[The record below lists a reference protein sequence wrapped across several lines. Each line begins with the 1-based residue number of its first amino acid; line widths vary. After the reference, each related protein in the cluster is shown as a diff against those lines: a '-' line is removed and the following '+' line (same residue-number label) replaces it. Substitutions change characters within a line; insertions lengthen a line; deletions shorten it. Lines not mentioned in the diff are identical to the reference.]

1 MSTVVVYD
9 SNFGNTAT
17 IAHTIATELA
27 RSSVGQGAAA
37 VSVDNL
43 EPESMTGVSLLV
55 VGSPIL
61 GWRPSEKI
69 QAYLASLGPDSLAG
83 VQAAA
88 FDTRVRLFIHGN
100 AAVRISHALEKAGA
114 LIVAPPHGFIVEGR
128 EGPLAKDQPDRAVD
142 WARSIVAACGG

>member
-9 SNFGNTAT
+9 SNFGNTAA
-17 IAHTIATELA
+17 IAQTVATELA

-43 EPESMTGVSLLV
+43 EPESLTGVTLLV
-55 VGSPIL
+55 AGSPII
-61 GWRPSEKI
+61 GWRPTEKM
-69 QAYLASLGPDSLAG
+69 QAYLATLGPDSLSG

-100 AAVRISHALEKAGA
+100 AAVKISHALEKAGA
-114 LIVAPPHGFIVEGR
+114 LIVVPPHGFIVEGR
-128 EGPLAKDQPDRAVD
+128 EGPLAEGQPEQAVE